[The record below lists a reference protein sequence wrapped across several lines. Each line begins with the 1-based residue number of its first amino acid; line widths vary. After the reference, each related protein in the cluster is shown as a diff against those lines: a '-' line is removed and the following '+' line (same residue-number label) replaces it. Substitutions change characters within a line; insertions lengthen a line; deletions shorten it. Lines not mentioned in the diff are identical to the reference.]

1 MRARIVF
8 LIVCGVIGAVVI
20 AAAAYTKRETQ
31 PPEGAAADTKRGT
44 QPPQEAAPSSSNSI
58 ESRVARAKAAGK
70 TEIVISAPHTEY
82 TGSSAS
88 TDLDKALSYYT
99 AVVARP
105 VKMQSY
111 IAENGEDVVTWL
123 RFKEVEVL
131 SENEKPACPACPVP
145 TPPEEFSQVKKDE
158 FVAVKI
164 GGTVAVDGINVTMTD
179 PSFPDFHPG
188 KKYLLFIS
196 KYPSG
201 VATLGIGP
209 KGIFTVDDLGD
220 VKGVNQDQH
229 AVKRDI
235 EGRFNHSLLNLKLH
249 AQSFRK
255 KP

>member
-1 MRARIVF
+1 MRARIVL
-8 LIVCGVIGAVVI
+8 LIVCGVTCVVVI
-20 AAAAYTKRETQ
+20 VGAAYTKRRTQ
-31 PPEGAAADTKRGT
+31 LPQGAS
-44 QPPQEAAPSSSNSI
+44 PSPGDSI
-58 ESRVARAKAAGK
+58 QARAARAKAERK
-70 TEIVISAPHTEY
+70 TEVVISAPHIEY

-88 TDLDKALSYYT
+88 TDLDKALTYYT

-105 VKMQSY
+105 VKMDSY
-111 IAENGEDVVTWL
+111 IAENGEDVITWL
-123 RFKEVEVL
+123 RFKVVEVL
-131 SENEKPACPACPVP
+131 FENEKPACPACPVP
-145 TPPEEFSQVKKDE
+145 TPPEEYSQVKKDE

-164 GGTVAVDGINVTMTD
+164 GGTVNVEGINVTMTD
-179 PSFPDFHPG
+179 PTFPDFDPG

-209 KGIFTVDDLGD
+209 KGVFTVDDLGD

-235 EGRFNHSLLNLKLH
+235 EGRFNHSLLNLKQH
-249 AQSFRK
+249 TQSFKK